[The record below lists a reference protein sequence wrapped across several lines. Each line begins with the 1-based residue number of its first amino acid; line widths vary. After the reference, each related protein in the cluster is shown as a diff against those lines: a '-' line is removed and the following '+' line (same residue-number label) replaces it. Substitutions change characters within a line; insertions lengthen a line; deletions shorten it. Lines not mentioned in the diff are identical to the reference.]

1 MWKYGSYTLMEAKLP
16 HTHTHT
22 QRRGLRTRFL
32 EQLNLVKTKQKKTT
46 RRMLM
51 KKMVNLHWPPSCGQM
66 LQILDQLAASLTREL
81 TRGTSPKSAYA
92 TVRTPGF
99 CLRTRWI

>member
-1 MWKYGSYTLMEAKLP
+1 
-16 HTHTHT
+16 
-22 QRRGLRTRFL
+22 
-32 EQLNLVKTKQKKTT
+32 
-46 RRMLM
+46 M